1 MNRKITYKDHIY
13 LAIPFIIMALLYWS
27 STMSYETQSLTSP
40 LEQFLANKPFESFL
54 TQFEFTYGDSPVSI
68 AESGYFSFV
77 EFFIRKAA
85 HFFSYFTIGFFWV
98 LGLRKRVKD
107 YWLVIVLS
115 ILLSIGYASF
125 DEFRQVFHPGRTGMM
140 ADVILDSAGAIVGVG
155 MAYLFDFKKWVK

>member
-1 MNRKITYKDHIY
+1 MNRKITYIDHIY
-13 LAIPFIIMALLYWS
+13 LAVPFIIMALLYWS
-27 STMSYETQSLTSP
+27 STMSYESQSLTSP

-54 TQFEFTYGDSPVSI
+54 AQFEFKYGNSVVSI

-85 HFFSYFTIGFFWV
+85 HFFSYFAIGFFWL
-98 LGLRKRVKD
+98 LGLRKRVKE

-115 ILLSIGYASF
+115 ILLSVGYASF

-140 ADVILDSAGAIVGVG
+140 ADVILDSAGAIVGISL
-155 MAYLFDFKKWVK
+155 AFLFDFKKY